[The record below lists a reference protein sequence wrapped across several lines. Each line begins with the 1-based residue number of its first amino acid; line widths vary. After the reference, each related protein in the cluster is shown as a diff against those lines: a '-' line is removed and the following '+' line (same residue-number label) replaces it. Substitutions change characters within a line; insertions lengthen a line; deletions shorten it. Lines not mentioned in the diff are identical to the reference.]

1 MSNTHIWSTPRRL
14 QPSISLLAAFEA
26 VCRTGSTAAAARELS
41 LTQGA
46 VSRMVKTLEDQLEV
60 SLFKRER
67 KRLKPTD
74 AAKAYAQDVRKALD
88 LIARSTLGLRAN
100 PGGGTLSLAILPTFG
115 TRWLAPRLPQFLS
128 THPGVT
134 INLGTRLQRF
144 DFAQSTFDAAIHF
157 GDPDWPETDQLKL
170 FDERM
175 IACCSPDFHERYPFA
190 QAEDLLSAPLLILET
205 RPNAWTS
212 WFAAHDCGT
221 PPARGMMFDQFA
233 TMIQAAIHGMG
244 VALLPAFLATGEI
257 DAGRL
262 VAAHGGPIS
271 GMGAYYLIWPQ
282 SGAQHPPL
290 RAFRTWLEAETAE
303 LR

>member
-1 MSNTHIWSTPRRL
+1 MSNPHIWSTPRRL

-46 VSRMVKTLEDQLEV
+46 VSRMVKTLEEQLEV
-60 SLFKRER
+60 TLFKRER

-74 AAKAYAQDVRKALD
+74 AAKAYAHDVRKALD

-115 TRWLAPRLPQFLS
+115 TRWLAPRLPHFLAA
-128 THPGVT
+128 HPGVT

-157 GDPDWPETDQLKL
+157 GDPDWPETEHVKL

-175 IACCSPDFHERYPFA
+175 IACCAPDFHKRHPLDEA
-190 QAEDLLSAPLLILET
+190 HDLLSAPLLLLET
-205 RPNAWTS
+205 RPTAWTS
-212 WFAAHDCGT
+212 WFEAHGCGAQ
-221 PPARGMMFDQFA
+221 PARGMMFDQFA

-244 VALLPAFLATGEI
+244 VALLPAFLASGEI
-257 DAGRL
+257 EAGRL
-262 VAAHGGPIS
+262 VPAHGQAIS
-271 GMGAYYLIWPQ
+271 GVGAYYLIWPQ

-290 RAFRTWLEAETAE
+290 RSFRAWLETETAD
-303 LR
+303 LQ